1 MCPTVVASESH
12 DALSFVGTI
21 SRIMQPQENKVKA
34 AKWAE
39 PFLGTVGTKRIPTV
53 KDKLVVVT
61 HIRSLSA
68 TAVEAYE
75 TSKTAIIAHIVLVQK
90 NDGFLLSGHRGW
102 VSWEENEVNW
112 AADVFKGS
120 SPKNAAAKLT
130 WITLISMLWGQG
142 SVRFTE
148 VLLLDLIMAEWASL
162 GGPAPQDL
170 RRAQTPPPKAA
181 IHSPHTCTAA
191 NDHNKSRAAD
201 ENPFPV
207 SSSVYSVAIPC
218 P

>member
-1 MCPTVVASESH
+1 MCPTIVASESH

-21 SRIMQPQENKVKA
+21 SRIMQ
-34 AKWAE
+34 
-39 PFLGTVGTKRIPTV
+39 KRIPTV

-130 WITLISMLWGQG
+130 WVTLISMLWGQG
-142 SVRFTE
+142 CKIVYAVCNVERLLTE
-148 VLLLDLIMAEWASL
+148 VKKEVCILFPD
-162 GGPAPQDL
+162 
-170 RRAQTPPPKAA
+170 AA
-181 IHSPHTCTAA
+181 GM
-191 NDHNKSRAAD
+191 KLWLWRL
-201 ENPFPV
+201 
-207 SSSVYSVAIPC
+207 
-218 P
+218 